1 MKVTDD
7 TKTSEGGTSSNGLAS
22 ASAPAPNTSANKNNR
37 KDFWAKGT
45 FENSSNIPDLPKEVY
60 TGSFEEHWQV
70 KGEVGCGATSRVYI
84 CMLKNNPSIKAAC
97 KIVNKNRL
105 GFGRRKKKVLE
116 HIRNEIVVLK
126 SLNHPC
132 IIRMLAS
139 YECDDYIHIV
149 TELMEGGEL
158 FEYIVDE
165 ASELTEKTAVNIVCR
180 VARALHYMHAK
191 GVLHRDLKP
200 ENLLLRHP
208 GDPSEIKIIDFGFS
222 KNCERTQSFLGTHG
236 YLAPEMMAHEEY
248 TTAVDMWALGV
259 CAYALLSGYLPFD
272 EMEPPEPGCEIE
284 WVVQFPDEQ
293 WSEITEEGKDLI
305 RRLLEPDPL
314 QRYVWKKTFG
324 NSFGVLVWFVW
335 FVCFVFVFYFSS
347 KESTV
352 PKAHAFFSRAIV
364 LIQVCVFLLV
374 SFLLFDYP
382 HFCFCYA
389 IDFFTEKMWWLTKMF
404 VVMKLMVDH
413 PIFFPGTRPSKSWN
427 TPGSAPSRAY

>member
-1 MKVTDD
+1 
-7 TKTSEGGTSSNGLAS
+7 
-22 ASAPAPNTSANKNNR
+22 
-37 KDFWAKGT
+37 
-45 FENSSNIPDLPKEVY
+45 
-60 TGSFEEHWQV
+60 
-70 KGEVGCGATSRVYI
+70 
-84 CMLKNNPSIKAAC
+84 
-97 KIVNKNRL
+97 
-105 GFGRRKKKVLE
+105 
-116 HIRNEIVVLK
+116 
-126 SLNHPC
+126 
-132 IIRMLAS
+132 
-139 YECDDYIHIV
+139 
-149 TELMEGGEL
+149 MEGGEL

-314 QRYVWKKTFG
+314 QRYVWKNFWKF
-324 NSFGVLVWFVW
+324 VWFVW
-335 FVCFVFVFYFSS
+335 FGLFGLVALYWIFFFF
-347 KESTV
+347 ERIHRF
-352 PKAHAFFSRAIV
+352 KAHAFFSRAIV
-364 LIQVCVFLLV
+364 LIQVCFFFFV
-374 SFLLFDYP
+374 SFYFLTTPTFVFVTQLIFYRKNVVVDQNV
-382 HFCFCYA
+382 CCDE
-389 IDFFTEKMWWLTKMF
+389 IDGGPPNFS
-404 VVMKLMVDH
+404 
-413 PIFFPGTRPSKSWN
+413 PGTRPSKSWN